1 MQITKKLQIKS
12 KFSISKNIQFLIHH
26 NYIISLPYGRNA
38 IDFYDIKTFRRK
50 FFLKPEIKMDN
61 INHGKWDLIYT
72 KQKKLFLFG
81 KADHFDNL
89 DIYLLDIDKRKY
101 VKKASFYYSYSFI
114 EDKNNSKL
122 YILSER
128 ELIVYDFNTEISN
141 KKKLIFTP
149 NYFWKSFLIDNY
161 LLLFSINNLNK
172 DIYSLSCDIID
183 KNLKYLKKKLTLSKK
198 QNQPY
203 FFYDDPFVKLSDN
216 LISVT
221 SYVENHK
228 TIIEVADIRIN
239 QKVLDETKDELIAF
253 DNKEIKIKK
262 TGYIDIYPL
271 NKEKC
276 GIAFDYKVY
285 YICNLSNME
294 ITLKMKL
301 NINEELFLLKFKD
314 DNGKYEIYMSD
325 YEHNK
330 ILFIS

>member
-26 NYIISLPYGRNA
+26 NYIISLPYGRNT
-38 IDFYDIKTFRRK
+38 IDFYNIKTFRRK
-50 FFLKPEIKMDN
+50 FFLKPEIKMDH

-101 VKKASFYYSYSFI
+101 VKKASFYYSHSFI

-128 ELIVYDFNTEISN
+128 ELIVYDFNKEISN
-141 KKKLIFTP
+141 KKKLILTP
-149 NYFWKSFLIDNY
+149 NYFWKSFFIDNY
-161 LLLFSINNLNK
+161 LLLFSINTLNK

-203 FFYDDPFVKLSDN
+203 FFMM
-216 LISVT
+216 I
-221 SYVENHK
+221 
-228 TIIEVADIRIN
+228 
-239 QKVLDETKDELIAF
+239 
-253 DNKEIKIKK
+253 
-262 TGYIDIYPL
+262 
-271 NKEKC
+271 
-276 GIAFDYKVY
+276 
-285 YICNLSNME
+285 
-294 ITLKMKL
+294 
-301 NINEELFLLKFKD
+301 LL
-314 DNGKYEIYMSD
+314 
-325 YEHNK
+325 
-330 ILFIS
+330 